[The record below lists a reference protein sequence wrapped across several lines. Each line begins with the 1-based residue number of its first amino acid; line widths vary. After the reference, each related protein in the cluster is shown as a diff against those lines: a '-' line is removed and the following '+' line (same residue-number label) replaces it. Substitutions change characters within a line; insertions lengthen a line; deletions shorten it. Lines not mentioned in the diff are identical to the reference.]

1 MARLIEG
8 WKVHVRLSRF
18 VCAPVARGAQGE
30 FCGLYDANKSGIS
43 SRLYRP
49 DGILRDSV
57 RITVQKRGQF
67 ANMYPAGMK

>member
-1 MARLIEG
+1 MAQYLDTWR
-8 WKVHVRLSRF
+8 VHVRLSKF
-18 VCAPVARGAQGE
+18 VCAPVCRGAQGE
-30 FCGLYDANKSGIS
+30 FCGLYDANRCGIS

-67 ANMYPAGMK
+67 AQMYPAGMK